1 MRIALS
7 LIAVSAVV
15 ALTGCAGPE
24 NKFGR
29 GFNNMTEIVRG
40 GEMSRSMEQT
50 ALWDGPSSA
59 ATTGF
64 ARGLT
69 RTVARTGIGV
79 YEVVTFPFPPY
90 GPVATPKSKLYPDP
104 SVRTTKPN
112 YGGLTLSEHPVY
124 PSSYEPRLTANSFWD
139 TDNTLG
145 FSGGEIAPLVPGSRF
160 RVFDP

>member
-1 MRIALS
+1 MQIALS
-7 LIAVSAVV
+7 FLAVSAVV

-29 GFNNMTEIVRG
+29 GINNMTEIVRG

-59 ATTGF
+59 PTTGF
-64 ARGLT
+64 ARGFT
-69 RTVARTGIGV
+69 RTLARTGIGV

-90 GPVATPKSKLYPDP
+90 TPVAAPKNKLYPDL
-104 SVRTTKPN
+104 SVRTTKAP
-112 YGGLTLSEHPVY
+112 YGGLKLAEKPVY
-124 PSSYEPRLTANSFWD
+124 PASYEPGLTANSFWD

-145 FSGGEIAPLVPGSRF
+145 FSGGEVAPFVPGSRF

>member
-7 LIAVSAVV
+7 FLAIGAVV

-29 GFNNMTEIVRG
+29 GLNNMTEIVRG
-40 GEMSRSMEQT
+40 GEMSRSIEQT

-112 YGGLTLSEHPVY
+112 YGGLTLSEKPVY
-124 PSSYEPRLTANSFWD
+124 PSSYEPGLTANSFWD

-145 FSGGEIAPLVPGSRF
+145 FSGGEIAPIVPGSRF

>member
-7 LIAVSAVV
+7 LLTLSALV

-29 GFNNMTEIVRG
+29 GINNMTEIVRG
-40 GEMSRSMEQT
+40 GEMSRSIEQT
-50 ALWDGPSSA
+50 GLWDGPNA
-59 ATTGF
+59 APTTGF

-69 RTVARTGIGV
+69 RTVARTGIGI

-90 GPVATPKSKLYPDP
+90 GPVGVPKNKLYPDL
-104 SVRTTKPN
+104 SVRTTKSP
-112 YGGLTLSEHPVY
+112 YGGLRLSEKPVY
-124 PSSYEPRLTANSFWD
+124 PSSYQPGLSANGVWD

-145 FSGGEIAPLVPGSRF
+145 FSGGEIAPSVPGSRF

>member
-124 PSSYEPRLTANSFWD
+124 PSSYEPGLTANSFWD

>member
-7 LIAVSAVV
+7 FLAVSAVV

-40 GEMSRSMEQT
+40 GEMSRSIEQT

-90 GPVATPKSKLYPDP
+90 GPVATPKNKLYPDP

-112 YGGLTLSEHPVY
+112 YGGLTLSEKPVY
-124 PSSYEPRLTANSFWD
+124 PSSYEPGLTANSFWD

-145 FSGGEIAPLVPGSRF
+145 FSGGEIAPIVPGSRF

>member
-59 ATTGF
+59 PTTGF

-124 PSSYEPRLTANSFWD
+124 PSSYEPGLTANSFWD

>member
-7 LIAVSAVV
+7 FIAVSAVV

-40 GEMSRSMEQT
+40 GEMSRSIEQT

-90 GPVATPKSKLYPDP
+90 GPVATPKNKLYPDP

-112 YGGLTLSEHPVY
+112 YGGLTLSEKPVY
-124 PSSYEPRLTANSFWD
+124 PSSYEPGLTANSFWD

>member
-7 LIAVSAVV
+7 LLTLSALV

-29 GFNNMTEIVRG
+29 GINNMTEIVRG
-40 GEMSRSMEQT
+40 GEMSRSIEQT

-90 GPVATPKSKLYPDP
+90 GPVATPKNKLYPDP

-112 YGGLTLSEHPVY
+112 YGGLTLSEKPVY
-124 PSSYEPRLTANSFWD
+124 PSSYEPGLTANSFWD

>member
-7 LIAVSAVV
+7 FLAVGAVV

-40 GEMSRSMEQT
+40 GEMSRSIEQT

-112 YGGLTLSEHPVY
+112 YGGLTLSEKPVY
-124 PSSYEPRLTANSFWD
+124 PSSYEPGLTANSFWD

-145 FSGGEIAPLVPGSRF
+145 FSGGEIAPIVPGSRF

>member
-7 LIAVSAVV
+7 FLAVGAVV

-29 GFNNMTEIVRG
+29 GLNNMTEIVRG
-40 GEMSRSMEQT
+40 GEMSRSIEQT

-112 YGGLTLSEHPVY
+112 YGGLTLSEKPVY
-124 PSSYEPRLTANSFWD
+124 PSSYEPGLTANSFWD

-145 FSGGEIAPLVPGSRF
+145 FSGGEIAPIVPGSRF

>member
-29 GFNNMTEIVRG
+29 GINNMTEIVRG
-40 GEMSRSMEQT
+40 GEMSRSIEQT

-90 GPVATPKSKLYPDP
+90 GPVATPKNKLYPDP

-112 YGGLTLSEHPVY
+112 YGGLTLSEKPVY
-124 PSSYEPRLTANSFWD
+124 PSSYEPGLTANSFWD

>member
-7 LIAVSAVV
+7 FLAVSAVV

-40 GEMSRSMEQT
+40 GEMSRSIEQT

-124 PSSYEPRLTANSFWD
+124 PSSYEPGLTANSFWD

>member
-7 LIAVSAVV
+7 LLAVSALV

-104 SVRTTKPN
+104 SVRTTKPS
-112 YGGLTLSEHPVY
+112 YGGLSLSEHPVY
-124 PSSYEPRLTANSFWD
+124 PSSYEPGLTANSFWD
-139 TDNTLG
+139 TDSTLG